1 MKQEN
6 EQIKAGRES
15 GEREGVQQEK
25 GEQEITQTAYLKVK
39 EGYSDEMQGVV
50 GVVLA
55 VEVEGVQC
63 FGLLVNARE
72 EITALP
78 YKTWVSAEA

>member
-1 MKQEN
+1 MKQEK

-50 GVVLA
+50 V
-55 VEVEGVQC
+55 VEGFSVLGCWSMQ
-63 FGLLVNARE
+63 E
-72 EITALP
+72 KITALP
-78 YKTWVSAEA
+78 YKTWMSAEA